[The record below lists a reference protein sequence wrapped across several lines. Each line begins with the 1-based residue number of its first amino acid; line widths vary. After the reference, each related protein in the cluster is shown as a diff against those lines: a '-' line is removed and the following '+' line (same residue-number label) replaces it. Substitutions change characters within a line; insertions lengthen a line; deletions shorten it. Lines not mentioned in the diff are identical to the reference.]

1 MKRTLS
7 LVLALVMVLGM
18 IPVYAQ
24 AATPQEEAG
33 KLLEQL
39 GVLKG
44 DQNGNLM
51 LNDTLL
57 RRDAVVMLA
66 RLLGEEEVAAKYPT
80 APTWKDVTIKY
91 YVPFLGWAQAEGYYK
106 GYNDAKFGFTDDI
119 TVQDYAQVLLRAL
132 GYTDVEWKDAYT
144 KAKDLGLL
152 EGLTLEATAKLPRGN
167 MAVMT
172 VTALNTKVKDTEKT
186 LAETLGIEIPADIAL
201 TAKATGAKKITVTFN
216 KAVDKDKAVI
226 EIARGTVKPTV
237 KSTTWSADNK
247 SAIVEFNGN
256 LVAGDYTVKVTG
268 LTDEALTTTL
278 KVEAAKL
285 TTIEIKGDILAIDK
299 DNKKQARVG
308 VVAKNQY
315 GEEVSAAGLN
325 ISSSKGT
332 GVISNGILTLTAGT
346 DFTVGEKV
354 TVTIVDST
362 TGVAG
367 VKTLTVAY
375 GVQVGE
381 ITIGELTTVDKN
393 LVDKP
398 INATRLNNNIDKYYI
413 PVEIKDVA
421 GNVLTAAELNKGNV
435 EIITS
440 NKQILN
446 PNGFITTA
454 DGKTAIGLK
463 AAETPKMAGTVVITV
478 VSYGTGKTAS
488 ATLKV
493 VEDAKIDSVTVSA
506 PATDLKQSK
515 TVTLPV
521 TVVDTYGNELAL
533 KDVEITNK
541 SASELSFNTDEAT
554 LSASSATLS
563 VKMNYATGVKT
574 IEITPDPTA
583 TQVSLTSISKTGK
596 VQTLTLSVMAKPYPV
611 EIKGMGSDFVSVL
624 ANTTDAA
631 VSTNIDDNI
640 VFLDQYGEEIYVPYA
655 TPNSDGYYYT
665 VTPTSGSATQMA
677 ADTTVKVK
685 AAATE
690 ATDKYTINLMK
701 NGVATLIDTLDVSVQ
716 VVNLDKISEFVIND
730 MYKVYTGTADRVS
743 GHNQEISV
751 YGMYNGKIAAVPQSV
766 IVAVSDNAGLTV
778 ATGGDY
784 KTTAGAITNGADKTA
799 TITVLVSNNATS
811 KTLTKEVVYSDAAP
825 KAQSIAAY
833 SNGIKKTTEINITT
847 SGSVTFDLN
856 NISSSNSIYFK
867 ATDQYG
873 VARVGSAMRY
883 AVTDVNGTTG
893 FNAVVSTDGKL
904 TVSGTGSFVLSAFC
918 DGLMTQIQVNVRN

>member
-51 LNDTLL
+51 LDKTLL

-66 RLLGEEEVAAKYPT
+66 RLLGEEEVAEKYPT

-119 TVQDYAQVLLRAL
+119 TVQDYALVLLRAL
-132 GYTDVEWKDAYT
+132 GYTDVEWEDAYT

-152 EGLTLEATAKLPRGN
+152 EGVTLDATAKLPRGN
-167 MAVMT
+167 MSVMT
-172 VTALNTKVKDTEKT
+172 VTALNTKVKDSEKT
-186 LAETLGIEIPADIAL
+186 LAETLEIEMPAEFAM

-216 KAVDKDKAVI
+216 KAVDKTKAVI
-226 EIARGTVKPTV
+226 EISRGTVKPAV

-247 SAIVEFNGN
+247 SAVVEFNAN
-256 LVAGDYTVKVTG
+256 LVAGDYTAKVTG
-268 LTDEALTTTL
+268 LTDEALTATF

-285 TTIEIKGDILAIDK
+285 TSIEIKGDTLVMDK
-299 DNKKQARVG
+299 TNKNTARVG

-315 GEEVSAAGLN
+315 GEEVSAVGLN

-332 GVISNGILTLTAGT
+332 GSISNGILTLNAGSVI
-346 DFTVGEKV
+346 FTVGEKV
-354 TVTIVDST
+354 TVTIVDPT

-375 GVQVGE
+375 GAQVSE
-381 ITIGELTTVDKN
+381 VTIGELTTVDTN

-398 INATRLNNNIDKYYI
+398 INVARLNSNIDKYYI
-413 PVEIKDVA
+413 PVEVKDVA
-421 GNVLTAAELNKGNV
+421 GNVLKAAELNTGNI

-446 PNGFITTA
+446 PDKFITTA

-463 AAETPKMAGTVVITV
+463 AADAPQMAGTVVITV

-493 VEDAKIDSVTVSA
+493 LDNAKIDAVTVAA
-506 PATDLKQSK
+506 PSTDLKQEK
-515 TVTLPV
+515 AVTLPV

-533 KDVEITNK
+533 KDVEITNTNDH
-541 SASELSFNTDEAT
+541 ELSFNAGEAT
-554 LSASSATLS
+554 LTVSNAKLA

-574 IEITPDPTA
+574 IEITPDANA
-583 TQVSLTSISKTGK
+583 TQVNLTSVSRTGK
-596 VQTLTLSVMAKPYPV
+596 VQTLSLAVLAKPYPV

-624 ANTTDAA
+624 ANTTDSA

-640 VFLDQYGEEIYVPYA
+640 VFLDQYGEEIYVPYGDA
-655 TPNSDGYYYT
+655 SEAYYYT
-665 VTPTSGSATQMA
+665 VNPTSGSATVL
-677 ADTTVKVK
+677 DSNTEITVKSGANAVTDNYTVK
-685 AAATE
+685 
-690 ATDKYTINLMK
+690 LMK
-701 NGVATLIDTLDVSVQ
+701 NGTATPVDTLDVAVQ
-716 VVNLDKISEFVIND
+716 VVNLSDITEFVIDD
-730 MYKVYTGTADRVS
+730 MNKVYTGTTDRQT
-743 GHNQEISV
+743 GHNQTVTV
-751 YGMYNGKIAAVPQSV
+751 YGMYNGKKAAVPQSV
-766 IVAVSDNAGLTV
+766 IVAVSDNAGLTD
-778 ATGGDY
+778 ATY
-784 KTTAGAITNGADKTA
+784 TTTTGAITNGTDKTA
-799 TITVLVSNNATS
+799 TITVLVSNGSTN

-833 SNGIKKTTEINITT
+833 SNGTKKTTEINITT

-856 NISSSNSIYFK
+856 SISSSNSIYFK

-883 AVTDVNGTTG
+883 AVTDRQTGVSASVSGGT
-893 FNAVVSTDGKL
+893 L
-904 TVSGTGSFVLSAFC
+904 TVSGSGSFVLSAFC
-918 DGLMTQIQVNVRN
+918 DGLMTQIQVNVN